1 MKKSNLIMIL
11 LLLIAV
17 TLIAACDSEDTR
29 ESDRRLYRV
38 LRSEALGL
46 YFDMYPLRVSS
57 MGIHRCDSLLFTYS
71 EEELKETTSRLK
83 RLRSGFKK
91 LSVAGLDEKEY
102 EDSRL
107 IARWVNGELFA
118 LENLGDNIGNPI
130 LYCWILEET
139 LWGIPS
145 RKAPPEEGELAAY
158 LKRLEMIPMLLE
170 QAERHATNPAKPHIE
185 LASALIRGQLERM
198 PELEALIEKRYGAG
212 AELPDRLPRSIT
224 GFLGFLDGTM
234 SSQTR
239 GNLLLGS
246 ENISRILRYD
256 ESMDI
261 NIGGTIEAA
270 GKAIIRLETELGR
283 LERSVVVT
291 EQGTD
296 IESDPPAL
304 EKILEKIRA
313 GQEGDSFPGNIM
325 IEDTGSSKSA
335 DRIPG
340 SMMKSG
346 NLTLHPIGGREVSLI
361 PAGPFRRGPCALRLL
376 AAPDLTGKELL
387 YESLRELALARP
399 LDMLCQGMD
408 TVRAIFPSRIYA
420 EVVRYIEVERLID
433 LFPSQRPALKAQL
446 LEEKMRALALTV
458 VVLRLHAGSLTK
470 ESAEAYLEETVGITA
485 GEAARHV
492 TAATYAPAIAYP
504 GLSILEIEKLRKS
517 ATVRSQAV
525 RTDERLRGIL
535 MELYFMPIPDIY
547 QQLPNEP

>member
-17 TLIAACDSEDTR
+17 TLTAACDSEDTG

-46 YFDMYPLRVSS
+46 YFDMYPLRGSS

-71 EEELKETTSRLK
+71 EEELEETTSRLK

-118 LENLGDNIGNPI
+118 LENLDDNIGNP
-130 LYCWILEET
+130 LLFCWILEEA

-145 RKAPPEEGELAAY
+145 RKAPPEEDELAAY

-185 LASALIRGQLERM
+185 LASELIRGQIERM
-198 PELEALIEKRYGAG
+198 PELEALIERRYGAG
-212 AELPDRLPRSIT
+212 AELPDRLPSSIT

-270 GKAIIRLETELGR
+270 EKAIIRLETELVR
-283 LERSVVVT
+283 LERSDVIT
-291 EQGTD
+291 ELEPD
-296 IESDPPAL
+296 LESGLPGLQAAL
-304 EKILEKIRA
+304 EKIQT
-313 GQEGDSFPGNIM
+313 GPEGGSFPEI
-325 IEDTGSSKSA
+325 IIIDDAGSSKSA

-346 NLTLHPIGGREVSLI
+346 NLTLHPIDDAIVSLI

-420 EVVRYIEVERLID
+420 EVVRYLEVERLID